1 MATLLLPVTVMTG
14 SQLRQPHHRTAAEGN
29 TLPQVKA
36 PGSSPRFIVVFVTR
50 FCIFCPSHDLSPG
63 FIQVKERGLAR
74 ALSRRSPLFL
84 PSPVAFAMGTLA
96 LLLATPAALRTP
108 RLRAMPA
115 AHAGRLRSPVRLLAS
130 AARAAALTLA
140 LTLPLPLTLT
150 LTLALALPPILT
162 LTPTL
167 TLTTL
172 TTLT

>member
-1 MATLLLPVTVMTG
+1 MIDREMLFYLLAIYP
-14 SQLRQPHHRTAAEGN
+14 
-29 TLPQVKA
+29 
-36 PGSSPRFIVVFVTR
+36 PGSSPRSRSAVSR
-50 FCIFCPSHDLSPG
+50 APS
-63 FIQVKERGLAR
+63 LA
-74 ALSRRSPLFL
+74 ALRSYL

-167 TLTTL
+167 TLTRRAARRKCSASTSGRRRA
-172 TTLT
+172 TWAARWR